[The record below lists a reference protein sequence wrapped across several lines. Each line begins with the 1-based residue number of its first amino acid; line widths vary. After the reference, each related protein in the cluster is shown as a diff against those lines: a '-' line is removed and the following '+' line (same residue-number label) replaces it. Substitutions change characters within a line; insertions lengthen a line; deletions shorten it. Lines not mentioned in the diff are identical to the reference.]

1 MEEQNKIILGLK
13 VLCKDIFEF
22 GYLIPQTYW
31 QKLRSN
37 RLLLNLAVE
46 SKAHPSAIQFH
57 DRPLKRTPQSG
68 WPTSQQQTSR
78 STLWQTSKTYKSFK
92 LDCKAQAFFFT
103 FKGKPSA
110 NWLCNKASSLVSR
123 LFQTCPSVRP
133 FDVTIC
139 HMTSSALLCV
149 WVPWGS
155 TYSATIPNYI
165 CTLGYIQSV
174 SLNFMVQ
181 ILFERDTGR
190 KTWRQNCVLWCAV
203 HTINSL
209 QAPRVTCGSH
219 WVFVCCC
226 FNEDTLGT
234 KFSGVGDLC
243 CTFWLIQPIWAW
255 FFPFIKHPLEQT
267 VL

>member
-1 MEEQNKIILGLK
+1 MEEQNKIILRLK

-22 GYLIPQTYW
+22 GCLIPQTYW

-149 WVPWGS
+149 W
-155 TYSATIPNYI
+155 A
-165 CTLGYIQSV
+165 TLGIYIFSDYTKLHLYFGLYSV
-174 SLNFMVQ
+174 SITQFYGASTLWKRYWKKNMKTKLCALVCSAHDQFIASTQGHMWITLN
-181 ILFERDTGR
+181 ICLLLF
-190 KTWRQNCVLWCAV
+190 
-203 HTINSL
+203 
-209 QAPRVTCGSH
+209 
-219 WVFVCCC
+219 
-226 FNEDTLGT
+226 
-234 KFSGVGDLC
+234 
-243 CTFWLIQPIWAW
+243 
-255 FFPFIKHPLEQT
+255 
-267 VL
+267 